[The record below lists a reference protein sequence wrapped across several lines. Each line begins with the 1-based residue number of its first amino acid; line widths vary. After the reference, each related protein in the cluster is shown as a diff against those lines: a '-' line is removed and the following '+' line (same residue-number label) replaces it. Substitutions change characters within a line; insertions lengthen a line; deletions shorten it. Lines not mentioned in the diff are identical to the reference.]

1 MSVNEAMRVCTGLGK
16 GKEKGRGSRMMMR
29 KGRHFAKQS

>member
-16 GKEKGRGSRMMMR
+16 GKEKGSRMMMR